1 MKKFC
6 IILIALFLAG
16 RSSAQSCLPEG
27 VTFTTQTQID
37 SFMVNYPG
45 CVEIAGNVTIK
56 GGNSIN
62 NLNGLSVLTSVG
74 GNFTISWNYLMT
86 GLTGLNNLKSIG
98 GDLNIFGNTFLTS
111 LTALDSIDAGSIVN
125 LRVVGN
131 DTLST
136 CAIKSIC
143 DYLASPNGTIEI
155 HSNASGCNNSQEVEV
170 ACFYLSNGEI
180 IHQPAFSIYPNP
192 ASTAITIELSHS
204 TVNDNS
210 LLTILNFNGQQL
222 LQQEITEPSTKID
235 VSGLKSGIYIVKLV
249 GEKEVQAG
257 KFMKQ

>member
-111 LTALDSIDAGSIVN
+111 LTALDSIDAGPIVN

-155 HSNASGCNNSQEVEV
+155 HTNAASCNSPEEVDSACVYLLYRETYPEPAEV
-170 ACFYLSNGEI
+170 
-180 IHQPAFSIYPNP
+180 IYPNP
-192 ASTAITIELSHS
+192 ASTTITIS
-204 TVNDNS
+204 TPTTPDKNS
-210 LLTILNFNGQQL
+210 FLTIFSIDGQKLIQRQITGQQMVV
-222 LQQEITEPSTKID
+222 D
-235 VSGLKSGIYIVKLV
+235 VSGLSQGIYFIRITNDRTMLVSKFVK
-249 GEKEVQAG
+249 Q
-257 KFMKQ
+257 